1 MGYWQAG
8 SISLMVN
15 ATGHPAITIP
25 LGLNKQGLPISVQ
38 IVGKYYSEPQLIRLA
53 KQLEEIT
60 PGFIRPANSML

>member
-1 MGYWQAG
+1 MSAWY
-8 SISLMVN
+8 SHSFRRI
-15 ATGHPAITIP
+15 HR
-25 LGLNKQGLPISVQ
+25 GLNKQGLPISVQ